1 MKLQKIFF
9 ALMAALLLV
18 ACSPASKG
26 KKVAKN
32 YCKYLTG
39 YEFYN
44 SPDQYQLLKMQA
56 QNMIAPDFNKYMAE
70 YAMNPVKKQ
79 EFLNAY
85 NLTVTNEG
93 RDFIFAYESAIRA
106 KLDTVVWF
114 LEKDENKFYLYEY
127 GQDSLH
133 ILGCKNGV
141 SYYLNQDTLI
151 FDDGT
156 KAMIA
161 FTGDSTM
168 TLTNA
173 NDLDQVAEYKI
184 ATSRDMICGFW
195 TWRSTAGGYGTATF
209 SPKGGQYFYNSAKGR
224 GWSNTWRMYTAK
236 DGSYRI
242 GNSASELGGAL
253 RQKSKYNMTIAS
265 SSTENYTRTKKD
277 IPADMRVIF
286 GVK

>member
-114 LEKDENKFYLYEY
+114 LEKDENKFYLYEFTN
-127 GQDSLH
+127 DSLD
-133 ILGCKNGV
+133 ILGCKDAV
-141 SYYLNQDTLI
+141 PYYLVEDTMI

-161 FTGDSTM
+161 FIGDSTM

-173 NDLDQVAEYKI
+173 NDLNQVAEYKI
-184 ATSRDMICGFW
+184 ATPRDMVCG
-195 TWRSTAGGYGTATF
+195 S
-209 SPKGGQYFYNSAKGR
+209 
-224 GWSNTWRMYTAK
+224 
-236 DGSYRI
+236 
-242 GNSASELGGAL
+242 
-253 RQKSKYNMTIAS
+253 
-265 SSTENYTRTKKD
+265 
-277 IPADMRVIF
+277 
-286 GVK
+286 